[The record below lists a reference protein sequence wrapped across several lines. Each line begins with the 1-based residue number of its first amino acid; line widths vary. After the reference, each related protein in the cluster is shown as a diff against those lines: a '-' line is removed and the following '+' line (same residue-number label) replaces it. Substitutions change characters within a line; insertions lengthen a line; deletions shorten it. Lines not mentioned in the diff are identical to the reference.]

1 MLVWKVGFNSVAE
14 MFVYLIGNTILL
26 VAYYIFWFLYSRKKK
41 KVTALTLPR
50 KEILEVI
57 ALAKKKNEISIRSS
71 AAEYLTYV
79 ASVGEQEDSIEMR
92 YEDENIWLTQKMMA
106 TLYDVDVRTIS
117 DHIKKV
123 YSDSELEETA
133 TIRKFRI
140 VQTEGSRQVQR
151 EVNHYNLQRIIAV
164 GFKVNNE
171 RAVQF
176 RKWANGIVKD
186 YTIKGWVMD
195 DERLKRGTYLT
206 DKYFDEQ
213 LERIREIRAS
223 ERKFYQKITD
233 IYATAIDYDKT
244 SATTKRFYA
253 TVQNKMHFAV
263 HGHTAAELI
272 VERADHQ
279 KEHMGLTTWTDAP
292 DGKIKK
298 SDVTIAKNYL
308 SENELHQLNRMVT
321 AYLDFAENMTL
332 RHIPLTMEDWEK
344 RLNSFIEMFEYGI
357 LQDAG
362 KVSAEIAKLHAE
374 TEFEKYRVIQD
385 RLFVSDYDRYLLE
398 LEEKAKK

>member
-1 MLVWKVGFNSVAE
+1 M
-14 MFVYLIGNTILL
+14 
-26 VAYYIFWFLYSRKKK
+26 
-41 KVTALTLPR
+41 
-50 KEILEVI
+50 
-57 ALAKKKNEISIRSS
+57 AKKKDEITIRSS

-79 ASVGEQEDSIEMR
+79 ASVGDQQDSIEMR

-106 TLYDVDVRTIS
+106 TLYDVGLPTINE
-117 DHIKKV
+117 HIKKI
-123 YSDSELEETA
+123 YADSELEEAA
-133 TIRKFRI
+133 TIRNFRI
-140 VQTEGSRQVQR
+140 VQTEGSRQVTR
-151 EVNHYNLQRIIAV
+151 DTKHYSLQMIIAV
-164 GFKVNNE
+164 GFKVNSE

-176 RKWANGIVKD
+176 RKWVNQIAKD

-206 DKYFDEQ
+206 EKYFDEQ

-233 IYATAIDYDKT
+233 LYATAIDYDKN
-244 SATTKRFYA
+244 SATTRRFYA
-253 TVQNKMHFAV
+253 TVQNKMHYAV

-272 VERADHQ
+272 VERADHT
-279 KEHMGLTTWTDAP
+279 KEHMGLTTWADAP

-308 SENELHQLNRMVT
+308 SQDEMKQLNRMVT

-332 RHIPLTMEDWEK
+332 RHIPLTMQDWEK
-344 RLNSFIEMFEYGI
+344 RLNSFIEMFDYGI

-362 KVSAEIAKLHAE
+362 KVAAEIAKLHAE

-385 RLFVSDYDRYLLE
+385 RLFMSDFDKYMLE
-398 LEEKAKK
+398 LEENTKK

>member
-1 MLVWKVGFNSVAE
+1 M
-14 MFVYLIGNTILL
+14 
-26 VAYYIFWFLYSRKKK
+26 
-41 KVTALTLPR
+41 
-50 KEILEVI
+50 
-57 ALAKKKNEISIRSS
+57 AKKKDEITIRSS

-79 ASVGEQEDSIEMR
+79 ASVGDQQDGIEMR

-106 TLYDVDVRTIS
+106 TLYDVDVRTINE
-117 DHIKKV
+117 HIKKI
-123 YSDSELEETA
+123 YSDSELEEDS
-133 TIRKFRI
+133 TIRNFRI
-140 VQTEGSRQVQR
+140 VQTEGSRQVTR
-151 EVNHYNLQRIIAV
+151 NTKHYSLQMIIAV
-164 GFKVNNE
+164 GFKVNSE

-176 RKWANGIVKD
+176 RKWVNQIAKD

-206 DKYFDEQ
+206 EKYFDEQ

-233 IYATAIDYDKT
+233 LYATAIDYDKN
-244 SATTKRFYA
+244 SATTRRFYA
-253 TVQNKMHFAV
+253 TVQNKMHYAV

-272 VERADHQ
+272 VERADHT
-279 KEHMGLTTWTDAP
+279 KEHMGLTTWADAP
-292 DGKIKK
+292 EGKIKK
-298 SDVTIAKNYL
+298 SDVTVAKNYL
-308 SENELHQLNRMVT
+308 SQDEMKQLNRMVT

-332 RHIPLTMEDWEK
+332 RHIPLTMQDWEK
-344 RLNSFIEMFEYGI
+344 RLNSFIEMFDYGI

-385 RLFVSDYDRYLLE
+385 RLFMSDFDKYMLE
-398 LEEKAKK
+398 LEENTKK

>member
-1 MLVWKVGFNSVAE
+1 M
-14 MFVYLIGNTILL
+14 
-26 VAYYIFWFLYSRKKK
+26 
-41 KVTALTLPR
+41 
-50 KEILEVI
+50 
-57 ALAKKKNEISIRSS
+57 AKKKDEITIRSS

-79 ASVGEQEDSIEMR
+79 ASVGDQQDSIEMR

-106 TLYDVDVRTIS
+106 TLYDVGLPTINE
-117 DHIKKV
+117 HIKKI
-123 YSDSELEETA
+123 YADSELEEAA
-133 TIRKFRI
+133 TIRNFRI
-140 VQTEGSRQVQR
+140 VQTEGSRQVTR
-151 EVNHYNLQRIIAV
+151 DTKHYSLQMIIAV
-164 GFKVNNE
+164 GFKVNSE

-176 RKWANGIVKD
+176 RKWVNQIAKD

-206 DKYFDEQ
+206 EKYFDEQ

-233 IYATAIDYDKT
+233 LYATAIDYDKN
-244 SATTKRFYA
+244 SATTRRFYA
-253 TVQNKMHFAV
+253 TVQNKMHYAV

-272 VERADHQ
+272 VERADHT
-279 KEHMGLTTWTDAP
+279 KEHMGLTTWADAP

-298 SDVTIAKNYL
+298 SDVTVAKNYL
-308 SENELHQLNRMVT
+308 SQDEMKQLNRMVT

-332 RHIPLTMEDWEK
+332 RHIPLTMQDWEK
-344 RLNSFIEMFEYGI
+344 RLNSFIEMFDYGI

-385 RLFVSDYDRYLLE
+385 RLFMSDFDKYMLE
-398 LEEKAKK
+398 LEENTKK

>member
-1 MLVWKVGFNSVAE
+1 M
-14 MFVYLIGNTILL
+14 
-26 VAYYIFWFLYSRKKK
+26 
-41 KVTALTLPR
+41 
-50 KEILEVI
+50 
-57 ALAKKKNEISIRSS
+57 KKKNDDITIRSS

-79 ASVGEQEDSIEMR
+79 ASVGEQQDSIEMR

-106 TLYDVDVRTIS
+106 TLYGVDVRTIN

-123 YSDSELEETA
+123 YVDSELEEST

-140 VQTEGSRQVQR
+140 VQTEGTRQVQR
-151 EVNHYNLQRIIAV
+151 ETNHYSLQMIIAV

-176 RKWANGIVKD
+176 RKWANSIVKD

-279 KEHMGLTTWTDAP
+279 KEHMGLTTWADAP
-292 DGKIKK
+292 DGKIKR

-308 SENELHQLNRMVT
+308 NENELHQLNRMVT

-344 RLNSFIEMFEYGI
+344 RLNSFIEMFDYGI
-357 LQDAG
+357 LQDVG
-362 KVSAEIAKLHAE
+362 KISAEIAKLHAE

-385 RLFVSDYDRYLLE
+385 RLFMSDYDRYLLE

>member
-1 MLVWKVGFNSVAE
+1 M
-14 MFVYLIGNTILL
+14 
-26 VAYYIFWFLYSRKKK
+26 KKK
-41 KVTALTLPR
+41 KEEVT
-50 KEILEVI
+50 
-57 ALAKKKNEISIRSS
+57 IRSS

-79 ASVGEQEDSIEMR
+79 ASVGEQQDSVEMR

-106 TLYDVDVRTIS
+106 TLYDVGLPTINE
-117 DHIKKV
+117 HIKKV
-123 YSDSELEETA
+123 YADSELEEAA

-140 VQTEGSRQVQR
+140 VQTEGSRQVAR
-151 EVNHYNLQRIIAV
+151 DTKHYNLQMIIAV

-176 RKWANGIVKD
+176 RKWANNIVKD

-206 DKYFDEQ
+206 EKYFDEQ

-233 IYATAIDYDKT
+233 LYATAIDYDKN
-244 SATTKRFYA
+244 SVATKRFYA

-263 HGHTAAELI
+263 HGHTASELI
-272 VERADHQ
+272 VERADHT
-279 KEHMGLTTWTDAP
+279 KEHMGLTTWADAP

-308 SENELHQLNRMVT
+308 SQDEMKQLNRMVT

-344 RLNSFIEMFEYGI
+344 RLNRFIEMFDYGI

-385 RLFVSDYDRYLLE
+385 RLFMSDFDKYMLE
-398 LEEKAKK
+398 LEKSTKSE

>member
-1 MLVWKVGFNSVAE
+1 MDLD
-14 MFVYLIGNTILL
+14 
-26 VAYYIFWFLYSRKKK
+26 
-41 KVTALTLPR
+41 
-50 KEILEVI
+50 
-57 ALAKKKNEISIRSS
+57 KNKNGVSIRSS

-79 ASVGEQEDSIEMR
+79 ASVGDQEDSIEMR

-106 TLYDVDVRTIS
+106 TLYDVDVRTINY
-117 DHIKKV
+117 HVKKV
-123 YSDSELEETA
+123 FSDSELQENSV
-133 TIRKFRI
+133 IRKFRI
-140 VQTEGSRQVQR
+140 TAADGKNYNT
-151 EVNHYNLQRIIAV
+151 NHYSLEMIIAV
-164 GFKVNNE
+164 GFKVNSE

-176 RKWANGIVKD
+176 RKWVNQIAKD

-244 SATTKRFYA
+244 SQRTKRFYA

-272 VERADHQ
+272 VERANHQ
-279 KEHMGLTTWTDAP
+279 KEHMGLTTWGDGP
-292 DGKIKK
+292 NGKIKK
-298 SDVTIAKNYL
+298 SDVAVAKNYL

-344 RLNSFIEMFEYGI
+344 RLNTFIEMFDYGI

-385 RLFVSDYDRYLLE
+385 RLFMSDFDKYLLE
-398 LEEKAKK
+398 LEEDTNK

>member
-1 MLVWKVGFNSVAE
+1 M
-14 MFVYLIGNTILL
+14 
-26 VAYYIFWFLYSRKKK
+26 KKK
-41 KVTALTLPR
+41 KD
-50 KEILEVI
+50 EIT
-57 ALAKKKNEISIRSS
+57 IRSS

-79 ASVGEQEDSIEMR
+79 ASVGDQQDSIEMR

-106 TLYDVDVRTIS
+106 TLYDVGLPTINE
-117 DHIKKV
+117 HIKKI
-123 YSDSELEETA
+123 YADSELEESA
-133 TIRKFRI
+133 TIRNFRI
-140 VQTEGSRQVQR
+140 VQTEGSRQVTR
-151 EVNHYNLQRIIAV
+151 DTKHYNLQMIIAV

-206 DKYFDEQ
+206 EKYFDEQ

-233 IYATAIDYDKT
+233 LYATAIDYDKN
-244 SATTKRFYA
+244 SATTRRFYA
-253 TVQNKMHFAV
+253 TVQNKMHYAV

-272 VERADHQ
+272 VERADHE
-279 KEHMGLTTWTDAP
+279 KEHMGLTTWADAP
-292 DGKIKK
+292 EGKIKK
-298 SDVTIAKNYL
+298 SDVTVAKNYL
-308 SENELHQLNRMVT
+308 SQDEMKQLNRMVT
-321 AYLDFAENMTL
+321 AYLDFAESMTL
-332 RHIPLTMEDWEK
+332 RHIPLTMQDWEK
-344 RLNSFIEMFEYGI
+344 RLNSFIEMFDYGI

-362 KVSAEIAKLHAE
+362 KVTAEIAKLHAE

-385 RLFVSDYDRYLLE
+385 RLFMSDFDRYMLE
-398 LEEKAKK
+398 LEENAKK